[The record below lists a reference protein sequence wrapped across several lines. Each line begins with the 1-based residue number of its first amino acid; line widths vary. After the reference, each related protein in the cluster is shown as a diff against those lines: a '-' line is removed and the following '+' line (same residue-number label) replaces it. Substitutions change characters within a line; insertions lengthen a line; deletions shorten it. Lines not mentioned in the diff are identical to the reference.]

1 MTIRSYIIV
10 RKDLTPS
17 QQAVQAAH
25 AAQEVGF
32 RSDLPES
39 PVHLVL
45 LGVKDAQEFSQIIRK
60 LSKAKIQFELFYEP
74 DDDMGHTALCTYPA
88 EGYIKELGS
97 LKLL

>member
-1 MTIRSYIIV
+1 MMNSLPQWQITWELPEFNMTIRSYIIV

-45 LGVKDAQEFSQIIRK
+45 LGVKDAQEFS
-60 LSKAKIQFELFYEP
+60 
-74 DDDMGHTALCTYPA
+74 
-88 EGYIKELGS
+88 
-97 LKLL
+97 